1 MEQLLEILNELH
13 PEVDFRSHSHLI
25 DEAVL
30 DSFDIVSLIGDLNEA
45 FSIEIS
51 FDDIDPDNFN
61 SAEAIMAMIQRL
73 QAEV

>member
-13 PEVDFRSHSHLI
+13 PEVDFRSHRQLI

-61 SAEAIMAMIQRL
+61 SAEAMIAMIQRL

>member
-13 PEVDFRSHSHLI
+13 PEVDFSTHSHLI

-61 SAEAIMAMIQRL
+61 SADAMMAMIQRL

>member
-30 DSFDIVSLIGDLNEA
+30 DSLTLSL
-45 FSIEIS
+45 
-51 FDDIDPDNFN
+51 
-61 SAEAIMAMIQRL
+61 
-73 QAEV
+73 